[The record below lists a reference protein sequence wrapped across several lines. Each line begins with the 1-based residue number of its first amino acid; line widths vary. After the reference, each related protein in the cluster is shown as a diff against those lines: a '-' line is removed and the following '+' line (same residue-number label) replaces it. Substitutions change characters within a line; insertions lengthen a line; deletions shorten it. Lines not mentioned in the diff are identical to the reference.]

1 MRFTN
6 IIHPRPPKSRRQE
19 GERCQTAPRWKR
31 KVLCL
36 TSSHGAPGK
45 SVQSKLLLHLSG
57 CCVLVEHSESSFQG
71 FFFNSLVRSVSLCA
85 SCHHPIWCD
94 CKRQQTNTAC
104 YKFCDVSWCMW
115 TALYTGTSTV
125 SRIFNFLQTNYN
137 PTGTKSI
144 HQKSIFKE
152 EESESVFISTY
163 LMRQIYTS
171 NCCLFLNIQ
180 KCSSVET
187 YKKNNNKETAS

>member
-1 MRFTN
+1 MGNIRSCGNGKNLPYSIMRFTN

-36 TSSHGAPGK
+36 ISSHGAPGK
-45 SVQSKLLLHLSG
+45 SVQSKLLLHLSW
-57 CCVLVEHSESSFQG
+57 CCVLVEHSEPSFQG
-71 FFFNSLVRSVSLCA
+71 FFFYSLVRSVSLCA

-104 YKFCDVSWCMW
+104 YKFCDVGWCMW

-125 SRIFNFLQTNYN
+125 ARIFKIPPDKLLSH
-137 PTGTKSI
+137 GHKKHS
-144 HQKSIFKE
+144 SKE
-152 EESESVFISTY
+152 Y
-163 LMRQIYTS
+163 
-171 NCCLFLNIQ
+171 IQ
-180 KCSSVET
+180 GRGSDSVET
-187 YKKNNNKETAS
+187 Y